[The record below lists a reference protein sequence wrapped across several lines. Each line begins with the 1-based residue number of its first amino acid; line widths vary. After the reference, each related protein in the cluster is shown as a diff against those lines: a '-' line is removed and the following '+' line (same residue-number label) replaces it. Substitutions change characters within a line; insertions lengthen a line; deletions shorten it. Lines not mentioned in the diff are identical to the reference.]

1 VDIYVCTYI
10 HCLVGKFAYEKLNH
24 KIQRA
29 ADIYIVF
36 SNYIIFKRLFIYF
49 LLYMNRDFGKKIS
62 SNNFFNWISKYR
74 HTLFR
79 ISRYSKVQSE
89 NDYIQDIEKL
99 LKTTRI

>member
-1 VDIYVCTYI
+1 
-10 HCLVGKFAYEKLNH
+10 
-24 KIQRA
+24 
-29 ADIYIVF
+29 
-36 SNYIIFKRLFIYF
+36 
-49 LLYMNRDFGKKIS
+49 MNRDFGKKIS

-99 LKTTRI
+99 LETTRI